1 MAIKIFQNQ
10 SIMTDY
16 FAISD
21 SYSIDFPVIDISC
34 IILPYDVSFLSFD
47 ISCNELPIDLSWN
60 IIDNSCNSALWFSLD
75 VSFILIDIRPPQVEV
90 VASLS
95 DTNLVSIDISYGL
108 ENNRMV
114 FFSHENDN

>member
-1 MAIKIFQNQ
+1 M
-10 SIMTDY
+10 SE
-16 FAISD
+16 SCL
-21 SYSIDFPVIDISC
+21 YSVSESLDFPVIDISC

-60 IIDNSCNSALWFSLD
+60 IIDNSCNSALWYSLD
-75 VSFILIDIRPPQVEV
+75 VSFILMNIRPSHVGF

-95 DTNLVSIDISYGL
+95 HPNLVSMDISYGL

-114 FFSHENDN
+114 FFSHENYE

>member
-1 MAIKIFQNQ
+1 
-10 SIMTDY
+10 MTDY

-75 VSFILIDIRPPQVEV
+75 VSFILMDISTP
-90 VASLS
+90 
-95 DTNLVSIDISYGL
+95 NIVSIDISYGL